1 MVKHTRTRP
10 RLKFT
15 GGGRGLAVHAGA
27 RLLAD
32 LADGTGLT
40 AALSEA
46 MDGTKQ
52 RDRGHDRGRVLADAA
67 VMIADG
73 GEAICDIAALA
84 GQPRLF
90 GEVASP
96 STLCRTLDAAAARV
110 EAIKAAR
117 AVARR
122 RVWAAGAD
130 PGFYVIDID
139 ATLVESHSDKQAAA
153 GTYKGG
159 FGFHPLMAY
168 LDATGEALAGLLRPG
183 NAGSNTAADHI
194 AVLDDALAQLPV
206 DPHSAE
212 VIARA
217 DSAGCTHAFL
227 EACRAREVRFCVGHP
242 LSIDIAQIITQVPDK
257 LWQPALSADGS
268 ELRDHAEVAEI
279 TALTDLS
286 NHPGGTR
293 MIARREHP
301 HPGAQLS
308 FCDSAG
314 RRLQVLVTDIADNED
329 NGTDIAY
336 IEALHRGR
344 GRAERQISD
353 HKNTGLAK
361 LPSQSLAI
369 NCVWLQM
376 SLAAHDLLAWTR
388 LLALDG
394 DLAEAE
400 PKRLRH
406 CLLHTAARLTRTGRQ
421 HIAKLADDWPWTPD
435 LITAFDRVHNL
446 PLLI

>member
-1 MVKHTRTRP
+1 MVKHTGTRP

-32 LADGTGLT
+32 LADRTGLT

-46 MDGTKQ
+46 TAATKQ
-52 RDRGHDRGRVLADAA
+52 RDRGHGRGRVLADAA

-96 STLCRTLDAAAARV
+96 ATLWRALDAAGACV
-110 EAIKAAR
+110 EQIKAAR
-117 AVARR
+117 AQARAAA
-122 RVWAAGAD
+122 WAAGAD

-139 ATLVESHSDKQAAA
+139 ATLVESHSAKQGAA

-159 FGFHPLMAY
+159 FGFHPLVAY

-183 NAGSNTAADHI
+183 NAAANNAADHI
-194 AVLDDALAQLPV
+194 AVLDDALAQIPV
-206 DPHSAE
+206 DPHNTE

-217 DSAGCTHAFL
+217 DTAGCTHGFL
-227 EACRAREVRFCVGHP
+227 EACHRRKVRFCVGHK
-242 LSIDIAQIITQVPDK
+242 LTINIAQIITQVPDK
-257 LWQPALSADGS
+257 WWQPALSADGT

-279 TALTDLS
+279 TELAEVS
-286 NHPGGTR
+286 NWPEGTR

-301 HPGAQLS
+301 HPGAQLT
-308 FCDSAG
+308 FTDAAG
-314 RRLQVLVTDIADNED
+314 RRLQVLLTDIADND
-329 NGTDIAY
+329 HNGTDIAY

-344 GRAERQISD
+344 GRAEQQISD
-353 HKNTGLAK
+353 HKNTGLSK
-361 LPSQSLAI
+361 LPSKSLAI
-369 NCVWLQM
+369 NRVWL
-376 SLAAHDLLAWTR
+376 L
-388 LLALDG
+388 
-394 DLAEAE
+394 
-400 PKRLRH
+400 
-406 CLLHTAARLTRTGRQ
+406 CC
-421 HIAKLADDWPWTPD
+421 
-435 LITAFDRVHNL
+435 V
-446 PLLI
+446 